1 METTATTRNSEMP
14 KLKPREMELLVLR
27 QLQLHG
33 QKPIADQLGIDE
45 STISRWKQGHIE
57 QFCKFL
63 AALGIQL
70 APPEAVLVRRDY
82 LFSMETLA
90 EIGMKAERMRP
101 EPIGFN

>member
-1 METTATTRNSEMP
+1 METNATTRNSELP
-14 KLKPREMELLVLR
+14 KLKPRDMEQLVLR
-27 QLQLHG
+27 QLQQHG
-33 QKPIADQLGIDE
+33 QKPIADEIGMDE
-45 STISRWKQGHIE
+45 STLSRWKTGHIE

-63 AALGIQL
+63 AALGLQL